1 MRISIIVFASVIILI
16 DSIIAVSSQGLFNV
30 LFDVNDYYF
39 SPYSIDTC
47 IQPQTYWYMDHS
59 VFKTYFT
66 HKQTANEV
74 IIGIT

>member
-1 MRISIIVFASVIILI
+1 MSIVFATVIILI
-16 DSIIAVSSQGLFNV
+16 GSMIVVSSQNLFNV
-30 LFDVNDYYF
+30 LFDINNYHF
-39 SPYSIDTC
+39 SPYSIDTW
-47 IQPQTYWYMDHS
+47 IQPQTYWYMDHN